1 MKAVGRLQN
10 FLALSLGQA
19 LTVELM
25 QKLAGRVIPDYDLH
39 RQSGFPP
46 QIPIPQRDAAQVIAR
61 DMVRKGQLLRFAEVL
76 IEVERNGI
84 MGRPLAL
91 RFLPRLIDEIQ
102 SLGFV
107 FKAEYGQFVE
117 GGQGARTRG
126 WGVLQEGA
134 TYEFS
139 FLRMDIAGSTELV
152 RKYPRSEVLRAYGDM
167 KKLLSGIVERRDGR
181 IWHWEGD
188 GGIAAFLFGAKNVQA
203 VLAGMEMLMELFMY
217 NLLHCSFAG
226 DLHVR
231 LAVHTGP
238 CQFLANFKEI
248 RSDTLHRLEALEGR
262 YAAPDS
268 LILSPG
274 VHSDL
279 GSKLACFFKPVA
291 SAERDRLYQYCM
303 GWE

>member
-10 FLALSLGQA
+10 FLAQSLGQS

-25 QKLAGRVIPDYDLH
+25 QKLAGRVISNYDLH
-39 RQSGFPP
+39 HQSGFPP

-61 DMVRKGQLLRFAEVL
+61 DMLRKGQLLRFTEVL

-84 MGRPLAL
+84 MGRSVAL
-91 RFLPRLIDEIQ
+91 RFLPRLIDEIEG
-102 SLGFV
+102 LGFV
-107 FKAEYGQFVE
+107 FKEEYGQFVE
-117 GGQGARTRG
+117 GGEGARTRG
-126 WGVLQEGA
+126 WGVLQEGS

-139 FLRMDIAGSTELV
+139 FLRMDIAGNTELV
-152 RKYPRSEVLRAYGDM
+152 RKYPRTEVLRAYGDM
-167 KKLLSGIVERRDGR
+167 RKLLSAIVERRDGR
-181 IWHWEGD
+181 IWLWEGD

-203 VLAGMEMLMELFMY
+203 VLAGMEMLLELFMY
-217 NLLHCSFAG
+217 NLLRCTFAG

-238 CQFLANFKEI
+238 CQFLDNFKEI
-248 RSDTLHRLEALEGR
+248 RSDTLHRLETLEGR
-262 YAAPDS
+262 YAATDS

-274 VHSDL
+274 VYSDL
-279 GSKLACFFKPVA
+279 GSKLARFFNPVA
-291 SAERDRLYQYCM
+291 SADRERLYQYNM

>member
-1 MKAVGRLQN
+1 VKVSGRLQN
-10 FLALSLGQA
+10 FLAQSLAQS

-25 QKLAGRVIPDYDLH
+25 EKLAGRVIPDYDLH

-46 QIPIPQRDAAQVIAR
+46 QIPIPQRDAAQLIAR
-61 DMVRKGQLLRFAEVL
+61 DVVRLGQLRRFTEAL
-76 IEVERNGI
+76 IEVERDGL
-84 MGRPLAL
+84 MGRSVTM
-91 RFLPRLIDEIQ
+91 RFLPRLIDEIE

-107 FKAEYGQFVE
+107 FKQEYGQFVE
-117 GGQGARTRG
+117 GGEGARTKG
-126 WGVLQEGA
+126 WGVLQEGS

-139 FLRMDIAGSTELV
+139 FLRMDIAGNSKLV
-152 RKYPRSEVLRAYGDM
+152 RKYPKSEVLRAFADLRR
-167 KKLLSGIVERRDGR
+167 LLSAIVERRDGR

-188 GGIAAFLFGAKNVQA
+188 GGIGAFLFGTKNVQA
-203 VLAGMEMLMELFMY
+203 ALAGMEMLLELFMY
-217 NLLHCSFAG
+217 NLTQCSLAG

-238 CQFLANFKEI
+238 CQFLTNYKDI
-248 RSDTLHRLEALEGR
+248 RSDTLRRLETLEGQ

-274 VHSDL
+274 VYSDL
-279 GSKLACFFKPVA
+279 GTKLEWFFRPVA
-291 SAERDRLYQYCM
+291 ATDRHTLYQYSL

>member
-1 MKAVGRLQN
+1 
-10 FLALSLGQA
+10 
-19 LTVELM
+19 M

-61 DMVRKGQLLRFAEVL
+61 DMVRTGQLLRFAEVL
-76 IEVERNGI
+76 IEVQRKGI
-84 MGRPLAL
+84 MGRPVAL
-91 RFLPRLIDEIQ
+91 RFMPRLIDEIED
-102 SLGFV
+102 LGFV
-107 FKAEYGQFVE
+107 FKEEYGQFVE
-117 GGQGARTRG
+117 GGERGRTRG
-126 WGVLQEGA
+126 WGVLQEGSS
-134 TYEFS
+134 YEFS
-139 FLRMDIAGSTELV
+139 FLRMDVAGNTELV
-152 RKYPRSEVLRAYGDM
+152 RKYPKAEVLRAYAELRR
-167 KKLLSGIVERRDGR
+167 LLSAIVERRDGR

-203 VLAGMEMLMELFMY
+203 VLAGMEMLLELFMY
-217 NLLHCSFAG
+217 NLLRCTFAG

-238 CQFLANFKEI
+238 CQFLDHFKEI
-248 RSDTLHRLEALEGR
+248 RSDTLQRLEAMEGR

-279 GSKLACFFKPVA
+279 GPKLARFFKPVA
-291 SAERDRLYQYCM
+291 TAERERLYQYSM